1 MRGVGRL
8 SAWVIA
14 AYLAALFFKYSMNS
28 LSTLRSWLAPA
39 PPPAIFP
46 PIVRGL
52 AGVLLV
58 AVLPSCSHTPEATA
72 ATPAATPTLAPAP
85 VVVATPAAPASPE
98 PLAPVAAPV
107 VSKPRVSPAK
117 PRVAPLPVAVAEP
130 APAEAPAAAPAPEP
144 VPAAPATRTQAGRV
158 LDESGYPL
166 IGATVMLRGSTKGT
180 STDANG
186 SYSLEVPTGE
196 NTFVVGYGGYQDET
210 AVSRDAQP
218 LNVTL
223 LPTPGSKAKGRRSR
237 Q

>member
-1 MRGVGRL
+1 
-8 SAWVIA
+8 
-14 AYLAALFFKYSMNS
+14 MNS

-39 PPPAIFP
+39 PLPAIFP

-117 PRVAPLPVAVAEP
+117 PQVAPPPVAAVEP
-130 APAEAPAAAPAPEP
+130 APAATPAPEP

-166 IGATVMLRGSTKGT
+166 IGATVMLRSSTKGT